1 MLGIWKPRSGT
12 LVAIGLLMT
21 ASIAGASGFK
31 VKTLIQ
37 VDTDPNNVALGDFNR
52 DGKLDLA
59 VASGDSIQTVSV
71 FLGNGD
77 GTFQPQVRYAVGSFP
92 YGLAVADV
100 NLDGNLDLLV
110 SNYVDGTISV
120 LLGNG
125 DGTFQPQ
132 ETFPTGAP
140 YGLTGIVV
148 ADFNGD
154 GYPDLATASVGNA
167 VLLGNGD
174 GTFQPPIFPTTEGAE
189 SVAVGDFNR
198 DGKADLAL
206 GFGYSIGG
214 LANVQILLGNG
225 DGSFTTGNAYKLG
238 GAQPYSLA
246 ASDLNHD
253 GKLDL
258 VVALFEQVVGV
269 LLGHGDGTFHPV
281 ELYHTLAA
289 DIAYAVV
296 IADFNGDGKPDLAA
310 ASFTNRGDA
319 IVFYGNGDGTFQPV
333 QDYKTKGAYA
343 DAIAAGDLNGDGS
356 PDLVIANLGSTV
368 SVLLNTGGTRL
379 QTTSSLNPSK
389 AGQSVTFT
397 TTVRQSVSGT
407 GVPTGTVTFLDG
419 QTSLGTAALNSG
431 VATLT
436 TWRR

>member
-1 MLGIWKPRSGT
+1 MLKLGQLTRIIPLVTAVLVTGVLAYGT
-12 LVAIGLLMT
+12 
-21 ASIAGASGFK
+21 GFK
-31 VKTLIQ
+31 VVRTLA
-37 VDTDPNNVALGDFNR
+37 VDASPQSVALADLNG
-52 DGKLDLA
+52 DGKLDL
-59 VASGDSIQTVSV
+59 VVVSLDSNQTVSV

-92 YGLAVADV
+92 DGLAVADV

-110 SNYVDGTISV
+110 SNYADGTISV

-125 DGTFQPQ
+125 DGTFHSQAIFPAALG
-132 ETFPTGAP
+132 PTGIA
-140 YGLTGIVV
+140 V

-198 DGKADLAL
+198 DGSPDLAL

-225 DGSFTTGNAYKLG
+225 DGTFTVGNVYKLG

-258 VVALFEQVVGV
+258 VVALFEHLVGV

-296 IADFNGDGKPDLAA
+296 IADFNRDGNPDLAA
-310 ASFTNRGDA
+310 ASFDNRGDA

-333 QDYKTKGAYA
+333 QDYKTKGFSA

-356 PDLVIANLGSTV
+356 PDLVIANDGPNTV
-368 SVLLNTGGTRL
+368 SVLLNTGGAR
-379 QTTSSLNPSK
+379 
-389 AGQSVTFT
+389 
-397 TTVRQSVSGT
+397 
-407 GVPTGTVTFLDG
+407 
-419 QTSLGTAALNSG
+419 
-431 VATLT
+431 
-436 TWRR
+436 